1 MSKKSLINQ
10 EYIHLIIE
18 HDKTLSMLRGLW
30 MESRPPETAKY
41 MDRINA
47 ALDERGRLMLL
58 RDKS

>member
-1 MSKKSLINQ
+1 MSKKNLMNQ
-10 EYIHLIIE
+10 EYINLIE
-18 HDKTLSMLRGLW
+18 NLDKTLSMLRGLW

-58 RDKS
+58 RNKP